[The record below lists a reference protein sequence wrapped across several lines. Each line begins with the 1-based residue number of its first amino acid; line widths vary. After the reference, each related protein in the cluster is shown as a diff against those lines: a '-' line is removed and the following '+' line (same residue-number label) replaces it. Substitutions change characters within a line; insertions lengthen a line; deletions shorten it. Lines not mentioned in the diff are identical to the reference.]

1 MKFFDAEIVY
11 MNFASKEMG
20 LVIYTGLLLFSY
32 GFIYFYKDKIYIL
45 KTIVYLI
52 YKPLWCSG

>member
-1 MKFFDAEIVY
+1 

-32 GFIYFYKDKIYIL
+32 GFIYFYKDKIYIKDNCL
-45 KTIVYLI
+45 FNI
-52 YKPLWCSG
+52 